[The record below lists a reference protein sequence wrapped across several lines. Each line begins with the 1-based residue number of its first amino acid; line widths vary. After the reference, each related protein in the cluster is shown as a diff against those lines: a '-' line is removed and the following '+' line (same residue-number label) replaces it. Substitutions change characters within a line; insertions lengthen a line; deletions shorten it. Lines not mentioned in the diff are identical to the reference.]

1 MLYLQSQPKITT
13 VETTGGVDVSALVA
27 VASKEIRIGRV
38 VKSHGV
44 RGEVVVEPLADD
56 EDSDE
61 YYDHELT
68 GLRVLHDGAHIG
80 NITGGAGGI
89 GKATAELLRSRGAT
103 VITAD
108 IKDADINCDLTTP

>member
-1 MLYLQSQPKITT
+1 
-13 VETTGGVDVSALVA
+13 VDVSALVA
-27 VASKEIRIGRV
+27 VASMEIRIGRV

-44 RGEVVVEPLADD
+44 RGEVVVKPLADD

-61 YYDHELT
+61 HYDHELT

-80 NITGGAGGI
+80 NITGGI

-108 IKDADINCDLTTP
+108 IKDADNNCDLTTP